1 MSASRLKADVLGHA
15 INGACQNPGVVVSSI
30 PRWDKWARNL
40 MNINSNFWLW
50 WGGVRP
56 LN

>member
-30 PRWDKWARNL
+30 PRWDKGAR
-40 MNINSNFWLW
+40 IVISGF
-50 WGGVRP
+50 GGAEYAHSTK
-56 LN
+56 